1 MESNIETLL
10 ESDPYTLTKN
20 EKGVIFLNSMKE
32 AVSLHYEKSKEFRK
46 ICDNRGFAQTKN
58 FSVEEI
64 PFLPVSLFK
73 KFKLKSVPDSEIFKT
88 VYSSATT
95 SDLPS
100 IIFLDRITSER
111 QTSVLISIMRN
122 FLNEKKDFL
131 VIDQDNS
138 MNTLPDI
145 KSRSSAIRGFFPFMK
160 SVKFG
165 LDDDLKLDEAQFQE
179 LNEKSVCVFGFTWL
193 LYKTISENKDNIKIK
208 NIFQKKSPIYRVI
221 KSMIQ
226 RNLPQRYFLPGKILD
241 CLRQGSYFVVLII
254 PLKLHPL
261 LLIVGDEYL
270 SKLMV
275 AYY

>member
-1 MESNIETLL
+1 MSAKMGSSIETLL
-10 ESDPYTLTKN
+10 ESNPYTLTKN
-20 EKGVIFLNSMKE
+20 EKDVIFLNSMKE
-32 AVSLHYEKSKEFRK
+32 AVSFHYEKSKEFRK
-46 ICDNRGFAQTKN
+46 ICDNRGFIQTKN
-58 FSVEEI
+58 FSMEEI

-111 QTSVLISIMRN
+111 QTKVLISIMRN

-131 VIDQDNS
+131 IIDQDNS

-165 LDDDLKLDEAQFQE
+165 LDDGLKLDETQFQG

-208 NIFQKKSPIYRVI
+208 NIFKNI
-221 KSMIQ
+221 
-226 RNLPQRYFLPGKILD
+226 
-241 CLRQGSYFVVLII
+241 
-254 PLKLHPL
+254 
-261 LLIVGDEYL
+261 
-270 SKLMV
+270 
-275 AYY
+275 

>member
-1 MESNIETLL
+1 MSAKMGSNIETLL

-32 AVSLHYEKSKEFRK
+32 AVSFHYEKSKEFRK
-46 ICDNRGFAQTKN
+46 ICDNRGFTQTKN

-111 QTSVLISIMRN
+111 QTKVLISIMKN

-131 VIDQDNS
+131 IIDQDNS

-165 LDDDLKLDEAQFQE
+165 LGDDLKLDEAQFQG
-179 LNEKSVCVFGFTWL
+179 LNEKSVCVFGLRGFCIKQYQRT
-193 LYKTISENKDNIKIK
+193 KTISESKI
-208 NIFQKKSPIYRVI
+208 F
-221 KSMIQ
+221 
-226 RNLPQRYFLPGKILD
+226 
-241 CLRQGSYFVVLII
+241 
-254 PLKLHPL
+254 
-261 LLIVGDEYL
+261 
-270 SKLMV
+270 SKLLKI
-275 AYY
+275 